1 MAASMIPMAKP
12 QLAIINDATETD
24 KPDVTAA
31 NVLNFKDFA
40 EKYLQEH
47 PITDTVGEVCT
58 EAGTVTDTSMNDGKE
73 YTLVPTGK
81 EHMWLMM
88 QKGYVPEQACPSEKM
103 MYQKHFR
110 QHWQEV
116 KNSDTLDTIYFPA
129 GTYLWSG
136 LSIKNWDGNGKTE
149 S

>member
-1 MAASMIPMAKP
+1 MIPMAKP

-58 EAGTVTDTSMNDGKE
+58 EAGTVTDTSMNDGE
-73 YTLVPTGK
+73 RVHLVPTGK
-81 EHMWLMM
+81 EHMWLYDA
-88 QKGYVPEQACPSEKM
+88 KRLCSRTSVSVRK
-103 MYQKHFR
+103 
-110 QHWQEV
+110 
-116 KNSDTLDTIYFPA
+116 
-129 GTYLWSG
+129 
-136 LSIKNWDGNGKTE
+136 
-149 S
+149 